1 MSTISPARR
10 SVGRGLSTAATTLA
24 LAIGAVALPAGTASA
39 APPECAAA
47 QPGGPVQVT
56 PDCVDPLYA
65 NPVVDSEQ
73 DLTTPVAHH
82 QVSGHFEGTD
92 IRFNVYLPPAD
103 QWQGRFFQ
111 YTYPTAFTPEEDT
124 SVADDR
130 AIGFSLASGGYAVQ
144 AGNAGNS
151 VGYRHT
157 AAAAKF
163 AETVAA
169 DYYHSGNRKIYGYL
183 YGPSGGSFQTT
194 GAAENTSGVWQGFV
208 PTVQGVPMSG
218 PYSFF
223 IRAMARLVLEDKAE
237 QIADA
242 VRPGGSG
249 NPYAG
254 LNQVERTM
262 LTELSAFGIPLRAWE
277 DPDYLLGLSAP
288 DGLLGFGGVVR
299 RIDPTYVDDFWTKP
313 GYLGTEQSPLGDVV
327 RAALAEVGDT
337 PDNRWDIALRTYYRH
352 QVPPASDGYYGFDQF
367 RNPDGTPRYPAAVAA
382 GRTAGVRQRQRRC
395 RVRRSDQRE
404 DDRGRQPVRR
414 RRLALARRLVR
425 RARQGGTGRQRR
437 SGTTI
442 ASTTTTMPITSKVR

>member
-1 MSTISPARR
+1 MGR
-10 SVGRGLSTAATTLA
+10 SRSR
-24 LAIGAVALPAGTASA
+24 
-39 APPECAAA
+39 
-47 QPGGPVQVT
+47 

-65 NPVVDSEQ
+65 KPVIDSEQ
-73 DLTTPVAHH
+73 DLTTPVVHH
-82 QVSGHFEGTD
+82 RVSGHFEGTD
-92 IRFNVYLPPAD
+92 IRFNIYLPPAN
-103 QWQGRFFQ
+103 QWKGRFFQ

-194 GAAENTSGVWQGFV
+194 GAAENTSGVWEGFV

-218 PYSFF
+218 PYTFF

-249 NPYAG
+249 KPYAG
-254 LNQVERTM
+254 LDQVERTM
-262 LTELSAFGIPLRAWE
+262 LRELTCVRG
-277 DPDYLLGLSAP
+277 SAP
-288 DGLLGFGGVVR
+288 RLGG
-299 RIDPTYVDDFWTKP
+299 P
-313 GYLGTEQSPLGDVV
+313 
-327 RAALAEVGDT
+327 
-337 PDNRWDIALRTYYRH
+337 
-352 QVPPASDGYYGFDQF
+352 
-367 RNPDGTPRYPAAVAA
+367 
-382 GRTAGVRQRQRRC
+382 
-395 RVRRSDQRE
+395 
-404 DDRGRQPVRR
+404 
-414 RRLALARRLVR
+414 
-425 RARQGGTGRQRR
+425 
-437 SGTTI
+437 
-442 ASTTTTMPITSKVR
+442 

>member
-1 MSTISPARR
+1 M
-10 SVGRGLSTAATTLA
+10 A

-65 NPVVDSEQ
+65 NPVIDSEQ
-73 DLTTPVAHH
+73 DLTTPVVHH

-92 IRFNVYLPPAD
+92 IRFNIYLPPAD

-151 VGYRHT
+151 VGYRHA

-194 GAAENTSGVWQGFV
+194 GAAENTSGVWEGFV

-254 LNQVERTM
+254 LDQAERTM
-262 LTELSAFGIPLRAWE
+262 LTELTR
-277 DPDYLLGLSAP
+277 
-288 DGLLGFGGVVR
+288 VR
-299 RIDPTYVDDFWTKP
+299 D
-313 GYLGTEQSPLGDVV
+313 
-327 RAALAEVGDT
+327 
-337 PDNRWDIALRTYYRH
+337 
-352 QVPPASDGYYGFDQF
+352 PAS
-367 RNPDGTPRYPAAVAA
+367 
-382 GRTAGVRQRQRRC
+382 
-395 RVRRSDQRE
+395 
-404 DDRGRQPVRR
+404 
-414 RRLALARRLVR
+414 RL
-425 RARQGGTGRQRR
+425 GG
-437 SGTTI
+437 
-442 ASTTTTMPITSKVR
+442 P